1 MHSLR
6 KAFLNKETTRFTNW
20 IHVDVSVNDNQ
31 LVVKPSLDEVTE
43 KVLGVKD
50 LVLKE
55 IFRDHWLLS
64 EKKDSMLCEDVELD
78 ED

>member
-1 MHSLR
+1 M
-6 KAFLNKETTRFTNW
+6 
-20 IHVDVSVNDNQ
+20 
-31 LVVKPSLDEVTE
+31 VKPSLDEVTE

-50 LVLKE
+50 MVLKE

-78 ED
+78 DDEERPSKF

>member
-1 MHSLR
+1 M
-6 KAFLNKETTRFTNW
+6 
-20 IHVDVSVNDNQ
+20 DVSVNDNQ